1 MRGLLYSAVL
11 YLAGICIVLYIRPQ
25 FMFRRD
31 GKWKEFGVNDIDTTY
46 FPFWMFCIVWAV
58 VAHAIVRLLVTD
70 DEGIVKKVA
79 KAARSA
85 AATVAATTG
94 STLTSYV
101 NEPLAAS
108 TPVASPEPTEEA
120 QPGYYKLDD
129 SLMRRKG
136 VPRYIFVGHEKPDD
150 LDDE

>member
-11 YLAGICIVLYIRPQ
+11 YLAGIAIVLYIRPEL
-25 FMFRRD
+25 MFRRD
-31 GKWKEFGVNDIDTTY
+31 GRWKEFGVNSLDTTY

-79 KAARSA
+79 KAAKSMAAAGLATYVHNPPTASA
-85 AATVAATTG
+85 AIPA
-94 STLTSYV
+94 L
-101 NEPLAAS
+101 
-108 TPVASPEPTEEA
+108 EPTEEA

-136 VPRYIFVGHEKPDD
+136 VPRYIFVGQDKPDD

>member
-11 YLAGICIVLYIRPQ
+11 YLAGIAIVLYIRPEL
-25 FMFRRD
+25 MFRRD
-31 GKWKEFGVNDIDTTY
+31 GRWKEFGVNSLDTTY

-79 KAARSA
+79 KAAKSVAAAGLATYVHHPATASA
-85 AATVAATTG
+85 AIP
-94 STLTSYV
+94 
-101 NEPLAAS
+101 E
-108 TPVASPEPTEEA
+108 PEPTEEA

-136 VPRYIFVGHEKPDD
+136 VPRYIFVGQDKPGD

>member
-11 YLAGICIVLYIRPQ
+11 YLAGIAIVLYIRPEL
-25 FMFRRD
+25 MFRRD
-31 GKWKEFGVNDIDTTY
+31 GRWKEFGVNSLDTTY

-79 KAARSA
+79 KAAKSVAAAASATGTGLATYVHHPATASA
-85 AATVAATTG
+85 AMP
-94 STLTSYV
+94 
-101 NEPLAAS
+101 E
-108 TPVASPEPTEEA
+108 PEPTEEA

-136 VPRYIFVGHEKPDD
+136 VPRYIFVGQDKPDD

>member
-11 YLAGICIVLYIRPQ
+11 YLAGIAIVLYIRPEL
-25 FMFRRD
+25 MFRRD
-31 GKWKEFGVNDIDTTY
+31 GRWKEFGVNSLDTTY

-58 VAHAIVRLLVTD
+58 VAHAIVRLLITD

-79 KAARSA
+79 KAAKSVA
-85 AATVAATTG
+85 AAASATGTG
-94 STLTSYV
+94 LATYV
-101 NEPLAAS
+101 HHPATAS
-108 TPVASPEPTEEA
+108 APMPEPTEEA

-136 VPRYIFVGHEKPDD
+136 VPRYIFVGQDKPDD

>member
-11 YLAGICIVLYIRPQ
+11 YLAGIAIVLYIRPEL
-25 FMFRRD
+25 MFRRD
-31 GKWKEFGVNDIDTTY
+31 GRWKEFGVNSLDTTY

-79 KAARSA
+79 KAAKSVAA
-85 AATVAATTG
+85 AATGTGLTTYVHQPDTASAAI
-94 STLTSYV
+94 
-101 NEPLAAS
+101 PQ
-108 TPVASPEPTEEA
+108 PEPTEEA

-136 VPRYIFVGHEKPDD
+136 VPRYIYVGNEKPGD
-150 LDDE
+150 LGDDE

>member
-11 YLAGICIVLYIRPQ
+11 YLAGIAIVLYIRPEL
-25 FMFRRD
+25 MFRRD
-31 GKWKEFGVNDIDTTY
+31 GRWKEFGVNSLDTTY

-79 KAARSA
+79 KAAKSVAAAASATGTGLATYVHNPATASA
-85 AATVAATTG
+85 AM
-94 STLTSYV
+94 
-101 NEPLAAS
+101 
-108 TPVASPEPTEEA
+108 PEPTEEA

-136 VPRYIFVGHEKPDD
+136 VPRYIFVGQDKPDD